1 MSQDMMLSV
10 ADIDGDFKVA
20 ELISALQNCKEQ
32 HIKQYQDA
40 LDVYRQDVATKISEL
55 VSKHASVA
63 DTLTDFKVTSNFGL
77 TAPVNCVDG
86 YENMINLF
94 SKLQSDVIKMS
105 FNEANRIF
113 NNDWTWIQTASAS
126 NSFYSSRKL

>member
-1 MSQDMMLSV
+1 MSQNMMLGV

-20 ELISALQNCKEQ
+20 ELISALQNYKEQ

-40 LDVYRQDVATKISEL
+40 LDVYRQDVATKIS
-55 VSKHASVA
+55 

-94 SKLQSDVIKMS
+94 SKIQSDDIKMS